1 LTSEPKFISTSDF
14 KNKLKFKL
22 EDLRQEEG
30 EIEVIVE
37 IKQQNAPTFISV
49 DLFRRAERDYCL
61 KSALVS
67 SKPQTA
73 VISDCNKTR
82 STD

>member
-30 EIEVIVE
+30 EIEVIE
-37 IKQQNAPTFISV
+37 
-49 DLFRRAERDYCL
+49 L
-61 KSALVS
+61 K
-67 SKPQTA
+67 
-73 VISDCNKTR
+73 
-82 STD
+82 